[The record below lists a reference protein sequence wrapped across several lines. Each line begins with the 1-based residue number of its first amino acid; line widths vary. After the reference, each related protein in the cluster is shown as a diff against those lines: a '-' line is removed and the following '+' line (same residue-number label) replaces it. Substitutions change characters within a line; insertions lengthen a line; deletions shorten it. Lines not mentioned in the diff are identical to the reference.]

1 MIQGFPSEVIAE
13 LLKDVDDHIH
23 DQRIQLLWMP
33 DAESLSAL
41 GEDICAIFGADK
53 DGLSADE
60 IDGDALLAPAEA
72 FDDDQIAAA
81 LEAGGELLWGYELD
95 YPQRVIR
102 PWDMRLHDWCGDA
115 RRGVAYALWF
125 DVAVVVCALAH
136 GKSVSWLD
144 CRPRR

>member
-1 MIQGFPSEVIAE
+1 MTIQGFPSDKIAE
-13 LLKDVDDHIH
+13 LLEEMEGRIH
-23 DQRIQLLWMP
+23 RIQLLWVP

-53 DGLSADE
+53 DGLIDDE
-60 IDGDALLAPAEA
+60 IDGDSFLSPVER
-72 FDDDQIAAA
+72 FSDEQIAAA
-81 LEAGGELLWGYELD
+81 LEAGGELLWGYEFD

-102 PWDMRLHDWCGDA
+102 PWDMRLHDWWGDVA
-115 RRGVAYALWF
+115 RGVAYALWF

>member
-13 LLKDVDDHIH
+13 LLEDVDGRIH
-23 DQRIQLLWMP
+23 RIQLLWVP

-53 DGLSADE
+53 DGLIADE
-60 IDGDALLAPAEA
+60 IDGDSFLSPVER
-72 FDDDQIAAA
+72 FSDEQIAAA
-81 LEAGGELLWGYELD
+81 LEAGGELLWGYEFD

-102 PWDMRLHDWCGDA
+102 PFDMRLVDWCGDA

-125 DVAVVVCALAH
+125 DVTVVVCALAQ
-136 GKSVSWLD
+136 GKSIRWL
-144 CRPRR
+144 

>member
-1 MIQGFPSEVIAE
+1 MIQGFPAEVITE

-53 DGLSADE
+53 DGLIDDE
-60 IDGDALLAPAEA
+60 IDGDSFLSPVER
-72 FDDDQIAAA
+72 FSDEQIAAA
-81 LEAGGELLWGYELD
+81 LEAGGELLWGYEFD

-102 PWDMRLHDWCGDA
+102 PWDMRLHDWWGDVA
-115 RRGVAYALWF
+115 RGVAYALWF

-136 GKSVSWLD
+136 GKSLTSS
-144 CRPRR
+144 PA

>member
-1 MIQGFPSEVIAE
+1 MTIQGFPSDKITE
-13 LLKDVDDHIH
+13 LLEDVKGRIH
-23 DQRIQLLWMP
+23 RIQLLWMP
-33 DAESLSAL
+33 HAESLEVL
-41 GEDICAIFGADK
+41 GEAAKHFC
-53 DGLSADE
+53 
-60 IDGDALLAPAEA
+60 DGDEDEYDGYALLAPAGA
-72 FDDDQIAAA
+72 FDHDQIAAA
-81 LEAGGELLWGYELD
+81 LEAGGELLWGYEFD

-102 PWDMRLHDWCGDA
+102 PFDMRLVDWCGNA

>member
-13 LLKDVDDHIH
+13 LLEDVDGRIH
-23 DQRIQLLWMP
+23 RIQLLWVP

-53 DGLSADE
+53 DGLIDDE
-60 IDGDALLAPAEA
+60 IDGDSFLSPVER
-72 FDDDQIAAA
+72 FSDEQIAAA
-81 LEAGGELLWGYELD
+81 LEAGGELLWGYEFD

-102 PWDMRLHDWCGDA
+102 PWDMRLHDWWGDVA
-115 RRGVAYALWF
+115 RGVAYALWF
-125 DVAVVVCALAH
+125 DVAVVVCALAQ
-136 GKSVSWLD
+136 GKSISWLD

>member
-13 LLKDVDDHIH
+13 LLEDVDGRIH
-23 DQRIQLLWMP
+23 RIQLLWVP

-53 DGLSADE
+53 DGLIDDE
-60 IDGDALLAPAEA
+60 IDGDSFLSPVER
-72 FDDDQIAAA
+72 FSDEQIAAA
-81 LEAGGELLWGYELD
+81 LEAGGELLWGYEFD

-102 PWDMRLHDWCGDA
+102 PWDMRLHDWWGDA

-136 GKSVSWLD
+136 GKSLTSS
-144 CRPRR
+144 PA

>member
-1 MIQGFPSEVIAE
+1 MTIQGFPSDKITE
-13 LLKDVDDHIH
+13 LLEDVKGRIH
-23 DQRIQLLWMP
+23 RIQLLWMP
-33 DAESLSAL
+33 HAESLEVL
-41 GEDICAIFGADK
+41 GEAAKHFC
-53 DGLSADE
+53 
-60 IDGDALLAPAEA
+60 DGDEDEYDGYALLAPADA
-72 FDDDQIAAA
+72 FDHDQIAAA
-81 LEAGGELLWGYELD
+81 LEAGGELLWGYEFD
-95 YPQRVIR
+95 YPQRVTR

>member
-1 MIQGFPSEVIAE
+1 MTIQGFPSDKIAE
-13 LLKDVDDHIH
+13 LLEEMEGRIH
-23 DQRIQLLWMP
+23 RIQLLWVP

-53 DGLSADE
+53 DGLIDDE
-60 IDGDALLAPAEA
+60 IDGDSFLSPVER
-72 FDDDQIAAA
+72 FSDEQIAAA
-81 LEAGGELLWGYELD
+81 LEAGGELLWGYEFD

-102 PWDMRLHDWCGDA
+102 PWDMRLHDWWGDVA
-115 RRGVAYALWF
+115 RGVAYALWF

-136 GKSVSWLD
+136 GKSVGWLD

>member
-1 MIQGFPSEVIAE
+1 MIQGFPAKLITE

-53 DGLSADE
+53 DGLIDDE
-60 IDGDALLAPAEA
+60 IDGDSFLSPVER
-72 FDDDQIAAA
+72 FSDEQIAAA
-81 LEAGGELLWGYELD
+81 LEAGGELLWGYEFD

-102 PWDMRLHDWCGDA
+102 PWDMRLHDWWGDA

-144 CRPRR
+144 CRRRR